1 MNIIKLQDELRS
13 VPDNALIGYVQ
24 NPTSNVPSYLALT
37 ELNRRKEMRE
47 KYQSQQAPESSVAED
62 LEQQAASQ
70 AQPQQGL
77 GALAQAPQQM
87 PQQAMA
93 PQPEMPTQQMAQ
105 GGVAGLDVGDMYNE
119 ENYASG
125 GIVAF
130 AGPEGS
136 YVIPSKTPQEYY
148 QAIQGNKDFGKS
160 FMFNKFETPYDEAIN
175 YYSGLK
181 QNTNDPESRR
191 QLDDAVQAL
200 QMQKYRFTRSK
211 EDPTERMTQTGLT
224 DISSSNKPIP
234 ESLTT
239 DSIEKKM
246 AGNNPPAS
254 KLPTSNPVDEV
265 KKGATGQKQVD
276 ETPVTKPIDV
286 IGDPYYF
293 EKRPEDIAGTER
305 DRYKQMYGDDP
316 FVERGE
322 KRLKDMDTRASKL
335 EKQAPWMALAE
346 AGFNMANTRAEFGK
360 AAETPFAS
368 AARGASVGL
377 KSYGESQKQLAEL
390 EEKRFNVDSKIADA
404 ERAVKLAAMQHGF
417 KSEEYNKASNDLAKI
432 ENIKGVYDIEK
443 YKVLA
448 GTKET
453 EAVMKQKQDLSR
465 DRAKY
470 LEKNYSIKNALDTYM
485 NKAKFDKLPET
496 VKKSIL
502 ENVET
507 YNIEMKNLQLSYP
520 LSNMDL
526 STRDPF
532 ALLSKIR
539 S

>member
-62 LEQQAASQ
+62 LEQQAAPQ

-87 PQQAMA
+87 QDDDQ
-93 PQPEMPTQQMAQ
+93 
-105 GGVAGLDVGDMYNE
+105 GVASLPVSNDMYQE
-119 ENYASG
+119 QNYASG

-136 YVIPSKTPQEYY
+136 YVVPSKTPQEYY
-148 QAIQGNKDFGKS
+148 QAIQDNKDIGKS
-160 FMFNKFETPYDEAIN
+160 FMFNKFETPYDEAIK

-181 QNTNDPESRR
+181 QNANDPESRR
-191 QLDDAVQAL
+191 QLDDAVQEL
-200 QMQKYRFTRSK
+200 QLQKYRFTRSK
-211 EDPTERMTQTGLT
+211 EDPTEKMMKTGLT
-224 DISSSNKPIP
+224 GDASGKPISP
-234 ESLTT
+234 PLTLK
-239 DSIEKKM
+239 DLENKI
-246 AGNNPPAS
+246 AGNNPPPQ
-254 KLPTSNPVDEV
+254 KPVDEV
-265 KKGATGQKQVD
+265 KRGATGQNPPN
-276 ETPVTKPIDV
+276 ETPVADTVDV
-286 IGDPYYF
+286 TGDPYYF
-293 EKRPEDIAGTER
+293 EKRPEDAAVAER

-316 FVERGE
+316 FIGRSE
-322 KRLKDMDTRASKL
+322 KRLKDMDARASKL

-368 AARGASVGL
+368 AARGAGVGL

-404 ERAVKLAAMQHGF
+404 ERAVKLAAMNHGF
-417 KSEEYNKASNDLAKI
+417 KSEEYNKASNDYARTKVLEGKL
-432 ENIKGVYDIEK
+432 DIEK

-453 EAVMKQKQDLSR
+453 QTVMKQKSDFLTKR
-465 DRAKY
+465 DTY
-470 LEKNYSIKNALDTYM
+470 LKNNYSIKNALDVYN
-485 NKAKFDKLPET
+485 NKAAFDKLPENEKRS
-496 VKKSIL
+496 VLK
-502 ENVET
+502 NVET
-507 YNIEMKNLQLSYP
+507 YNLYLQDLKISYP
-520 LSNMDL
+520 LANMDL
-526 STRDPF
+526 PTRDPI
-532 ALLSKIR
+532 ALLNNIR
-539 S
+539 R